1 MTAMLYKDFRKHMHQ
16 CPFCFPQNNRAIV
29 SYESAFLTYA
39 LAPYHPHHLLVVP
52 RRHVESF
59 LKLNAEESE
68 EINGLLRYGVR
79 LLHAYGYQHCSILVR
94 DGMGTGKS
102 VRHLHYHIIPNIRI
116 GDLDHDGQ
124 ERKVMT
130 TKEIRQVI
138 RDLQQAQ
145 QKIKQPRSS
154 KR

>member
-1 MTAMLYKDFRKHMHQ
+1 MLYKDFQKQMTK
-16 CPFCFPQNNRAIV
+16 CPFCSPLHNRAVV

-39 LAPYHPHHLLVVP
+39 LAPYHPHHLLVIP

-59 LKLNAEESE
+59 LKLNVEESE

-79 LLHAYGYQHCSILVR
+79 LLHAYGYKDCTILVR
-94 DGMGTGKS
+94 DGMGVGKS

-116 GDLDHDGQ
+116 GDLDHYGQ
-124 ERKVMT
+124 ERTVMT
-130 TKEIRQVI
+130 NKEIRQVI

-145 QKIKQPRSS
+145 QKIKQPRPS